1 VADRD
6 EIIAFCDEVLDSNS
20 FDDWCPNGLQV
31 PGRRDVNR
39 VTTAVSAHLE
49 SIEAA
54 IDSGADLLICHH
66 GLFWDFHPRA
76 LSEAMAARLKAAL
89 DADLSLAAYHLPLD
103 ANQEV
108 GNNALLCRALG
119 AEPEGAVLGEARGS
133 HVGMVGR
140 FDEPISL
147 DVLVERVRG
156 ATAGRDP
163 LVFGA
168 GPDRIETVGVVSGA
182 AASGIHDAIAL
193 DLDAFITGEPAEHAM
208 ADAREGGIH
217 FLAAGH
223 YATEVPGIER
233 LGQLVAEEFGVEAEF
248 IDFPN
253 PV

>member
-1 VADRD
+1 MADRD
-6 EIIAFCDEVLDSNS
+6 EIIDFCDQLLDSNS
-20 FDDWCPNGLQV
+20 FEDWCPNGLQV
-31 PGRRDVNR
+31 PGGREVNR
-39 VTTAVSAHLE
+39 VATAVSAHLE

-76 LSEAMAARLKAAL
+76 LTEAMAARLKAAL

-119 AEPEGAVLGEARGS
+119 GEPEGAALGEAKGS
-133 HVGMVGR
+133 HVGMIGR
-140 FDEPISL
+140 LEEPISL
-147 DVLVERVRG
+147 EELVERVQG
-156 ATAGRDP
+156 ATAGREP
-163 LVFGA
+163 LVQGA

-182 AASGIHDAIAL
+182 AASAVHDAIAL
-193 DLDAFITGEPAEHAM
+193 GLDAFITGEPAEHAM
-208 ADAREGGIH
+208 ADAREGGVH

-233 LGQLVAEEFGVEAEF
+233 LGQLVAGEFGVEAEF
-248 IDFPN
+248 IDIPN